1 MAGLAGIDS
10 LRDAVRS
17 VESAT
22 REASLALE
30 RDLAAKDLAK
40 KQRTALDDLE
50 DKVMAQNALA
60 AAASGSPQEAKA
72 MLAKMRAKAMRAAA
86 DGADT
91 TTLESVV
98 RDMER
103 LAKIAEQNHEREKKG
118 GRDASAAVIPSIVA
132 LGKV

>member
-1 MAGLAGIDS
+1 MGLAPRTGADMGGLAGIDS
-10 LRDAVRS
+10 LRDALRS
-17 VESAT
+17 VENAT
-22 REASLALE
+22 REAGLALE
-30 RDLAAKDLAK
+30 RDIAAKELAK
-40 KQRTALDDLE
+40 KQRTALDELE

-72 MLAKMRAKAMRAAA
+72 MLSKMRAKAMCAAA

-91 TTLESVV
+91 
-98 RDMER
+98 
-103 LAKIAEQNHEREKKG
+103 AEQNHEREKKG

>member
-1 MAGLAGIDS
+1 MGGLAGIES
-10 LRDAVRS
+10 LRKTVRS
-17 VESAT
+17 VENAT
-22 REASLALE
+22 REAGLALE
-30 RDLAAKDLAK
+30 RDLAAKKLAK

-72 MLAKMRAKAMRAAA
+72 MLSKMRAKAMRAAA

-91 TTLESVV
+91 ATLESVV

-103 LAKIAEQNHEREKKG
+103 LAKIAEQNHDREKKG
-118 GRDASAAVIPSIVA
+118 GRDASAAAIPPVVV
-132 LGKV
+132 LGRP

>member
-1 MAGLAGIDS
+1 MGGLAGIDS
-10 LRDAVRS
+10 VRDAVRR

-22 REASLALE
+22 REAGLQLAQ
-30 RDLAAKDLAK
+30 DLAAKEVAK

-72 MLAKMRAKAMRAAA
+72 MLSKMRAKAMRAAA

-91 TTLESVV
+91 SALESMVH
-98 RDMER
+98 DMER
-103 LAKIAEQNHEREKKG
+103 LAKIAEQNHDREKKG
-118 GRDASAAVIPSIVA
+118 GRDTSAAAIPGVAA
-132 LGKV
+132 LGKS